1 MKCVQGITYNML
13 QRVIVCVYL
22 ILMTTQFV
30 WIEGMNISPVKVA
43 CMSFSPVIFL
53 IMLHKFKENFNVLV
67 YVGIYLVMLVCC
79 SLLSSS
85 VVVWDRIFY
94 RSMFLM
100 TFICVY
106 QIIYTD
112 ELSIGF
118 FRRLLT
124 FIVCLYGGDFFL
136 QHLCFMVGIHEMPII
151 NLTGAMT
158 MVGGLKANGLAIEPS
173 HAARILAFV
182 YWGEI
187 ALTEIM
193 HGRDMTLKEHFKENT
208 WSSISFWGAMLLM
221 GSATAM
227 LGAALVAIH
236 FFKRHIGIYLASIII
251 IIVFCNVDFNIESID
266 RLRNVVNAF
275 FSDDTVQTLKEKE
288 ASGGSRIAP
297 MINTLTQ
304 LDLFARETWVGV
316 GTDHVREHLNMFTT
330 QKIGDINDFGLISYI
345 FSLLFVYKCC
355 IRRFF
360 CVETLLFAILLGFS
374 IGSIYTCWGA
384 MIVCTAIKYYSENYQ
399 MTTSENK
406 E

>member
-1 MKCVQGITYNML
+1 MKCVQGVTYNML
-13 QRVIVCVYL
+13 QRAIVCVYL
-22 ILMTTQFV
+22 LLMTTQFV
-30 WIEGMNISPVKVA
+30 WIEGFTISPVKVV
-43 CMSFSPVIFL
+43 CMAFSPVIFL
-53 IMLHKFKENFNVLV
+53 MLLHKFKENFNVLV
-67 YVGIYLVMLVCC
+67 YVGIYLTMLVCC
-79 SLLSSS
+79 CLLSSS

-106 QIIYTD
+106 QIIHTD
-112 ELSIGF
+112 ELPIGF

-173 HAARILAFV
+173 HAARILTFV

-187 ALTEIM
+187 VLTEIM
-193 HGRDMTLKEHFKENT
+193 QGRDMTLKEHFKENT
-208 WSSISFWGAMLLM
+208 WSSISFWGAMLSM

-227 LGAALVAIH
+227 LGAALVAVH
-236 FFKRHIGIYLASIII
+236 FFKRHIGIYLAAIII
-251 IIVFCNVDFNIESID
+251 IIVFFNVDFNIETID
-266 RLRNVVNAF
+266 RLRTVVNAF
-275 FSDDTVQTLKEKE
+275 FSDDTVQMLKEKE
-288 ASGGSRIAP
+288 SSGGSRIAP

-316 GTDHVREHLNMFTT
+316 GTDYVREHLSMFTT

-345 FSLLFVYKCC
+345 FSLLLVYKCC

-360 CVETLLFAILLGFS
+360 CIETLLFAILLSFS

-384 MIVCTAIKYYSENYQ
+384 MIVCTAIMYYSENYQ
-399 MTTSENK
+399 MATSENN